1 MDYFDEHLAFD
12 LPDDYMVERNE
23 DEDGNETFKIQGLE
37 EIGNDGAS
45 S

>member
-23 DEDGNETFKIQGLE
+23 DEDGNETFKTMNEQIPKSIQTFL
-37 EIGNDGAS
+37 
-45 S
+45 